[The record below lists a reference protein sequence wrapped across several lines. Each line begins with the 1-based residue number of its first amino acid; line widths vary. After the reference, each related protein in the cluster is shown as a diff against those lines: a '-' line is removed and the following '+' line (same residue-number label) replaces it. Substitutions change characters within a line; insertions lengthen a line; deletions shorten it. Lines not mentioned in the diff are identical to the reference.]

1 MKTNVMEI
9 KGEWDLGYV
18 LDWHVLSCE
27 YLGDNEYGRPEFD
40 TVRSDVG
47 EDLFKLKYRS
57 KIKKA
62 PDLADT
68 FVVNLKGKFKKSSL
82 IIPMPSSKTRLVQPL
97 EILAENVSKGL
108 GIPLFKRILIKNG
121 TTPEMKN
128 IGGREERI
136 EALME
141 VLEINDSIKGE
152 KSWNVLLL
160 DDLYDLGASVTAATR
175 TLRTYKKI
183 DKIYVGAFTRTRIK

>member
-1 MKTNVMEI
+1 MKIE
-9 KGEWDLGYV
+9 GEWDSGYV
-18 LDWHVLSCE
+18 LDWHVLSCD
-27 YLGDNEYGRPEFD
+27 YLGDNAYGRPEFD

-47 EDLFKLKYRS
+47 EALFKLKYRY
-57 KIKKA
+57 KVKNA
-62 PDLADT
+62 PVLAET
-68 FVVNLKGKFKKSSL
+68 FVDSLKGKFKEASL
-82 IIPMPSSKTRLVQPL
+82 IIPMPSSKTRPVQPL
-97 EILAENVSKGL
+97 ELLAKNVSEKL
-108 GIPLFKRILIKNG
+108 DIPLFKKILVKNG
-121 TTPEMKN
+121 TTPEVKN
-128 IGGREERI
+128 IGEKDERI

-141 VLEINDSIKGE
+141 VLEINDQIKGD